1 MCEYCGCRD
10 IPLIG
15 RLSEEHY
22 EAVDALGVLR
32 RAITAGD
39 AGQVADAVALLSGHL
54 FPHND
59 SEEAGLFRE
68 LARDEYFEPTISELI
83 DQHRLF
89 RGLVERISAG
99 EWDAYAALEEALRHH
114 IDREENGLF
123 PATAVAVDG
132 TTWEEIDRLTHA
144 FNHAH
149 HREHAHSE
157 AEAFGVRSGVPDGPD
172 LTPPAAKEPGRTP
185 AAQHLTGPDVPPVV
199 SLDDPYVVRRATP
212 ADAAEL
218 VALWRQSGLD
228 VPTPELVAEELA
240 SVAALH
246 PQLALVATAGE
257 SIVGSILGTWDG
269 RRAWI
274 NRLATRRDWRGRGVA
289 GALLETVEDA
299 VRALGGRKVNLLIE
313 ADNYGVVDYYEA
325 HGYATDDLIFMEKFL

>member
-32 RAITAGD
+32 RAITAAD
-39 AGQVADAVALLSGHL
+39 AAQVADAVALLSGHL

-59 SEEAGLFRE
+59 SEEAGLFHE
-68 LARDEYFEPTISELI
+68 LAQDEYFEPTVTELI
-83 DQHRLF
+83 DQHRQF
-89 RGLVERISAG
+89 RGLIERIAAG
-99 EWDAYAALEEALRHH
+99 EWDAYAPLEEALRHH

-132 TTWEEIDRLTHA
+132 TTWEEIDRLTHE

-157 AEAFGVRSGVPDGPD
+157 AEAFGVPHETAG
-172 LTPPAAKEPGRTP
+172 TPSAQPAS
-185 AAQHLTGPDVPPVV
+185 PVV
-199 SLDDPYVVRRATP
+199 SLDDPYLLRQATP

-240 SVAALH
+240 SVSALH
-246 PQLALVATAGE
+246 PQLALVATAGG

-289 GALLETVEDA
+289 GALLEAVEDA

-325 HGYATDDLIFMEKFL
+325 RGYATDDLIFMEKYL

>member
-32 RAITAGD
+32 RAIASAD
-39 AGQVADAVALLSGHL
+39 VGQVADAVAQLSGHL

-59 SEEAGLFRE
+59 SEEAGLFHE
-68 LARDEYFEPTISELI
+68 LAKDEYFAPTIAELI
-83 DQHRLF
+83 EQHRQF
-89 RGLVERISAG
+89 RVLVERIAG
-99 EWDAYAALEEALRHH
+99 GDWDAYAALEETLRHH
-114 IDREENGLF
+114 VDREENGLF

-132 TTWEEIDRLTHA
+132 ETWEEIDRLTHD

-149 HREHAHSE
+149 HREHGHSE
-157 AEAFGVRSGVPDGPD
+157 AEAFG
-172 LTPPAAKEPGRTP
+172 
-185 AAQHLTGPDVPPVV
+185 VPPVV

-212 ADAAEL
+212 TDAAEL
-218 VALWRQSGLD
+218 VALWRQAGLD
-228 VPTPELVAEELA
+228 VPTPELVADELA
-240 SVAALH
+240 SVAGLH
-246 PQLALVATAGE
+246 PQLALVATAGG

-289 GALLETVEDA
+289 GALLGAVEHA

-313 ADNYGVVDYYEA
+313 ADNYGVVDYYA
-325 HGYATDDLIFMEKFL
+325 ARGYATDDLIFMEKYL

>member
-32 RAITAGD
+32 RAIAAAD
-39 AGQVADAVALLSGHL
+39 AAQVADAVALLSAHL

-59 SEEAGLFRE
+59 SEEAGLFHE
-68 LARDEYFEPTISELI
+68 LAQDEYFEPTVTELI
-83 DQHRLF
+83 DQHRQF
-89 RGLVERISAG
+89 RGLIERIAAG
-99 EWDAYAALEEALRHH
+99 EWDAYAPLEEALRHH

-132 TTWEEIDRLTHA
+132 TTWEEIDRLTHE

-149 HREHAHSE
+149 HREHAHAE
-157 AEAFGVRSGVPDGPD
+157 AEAFGVPHETAG
-172 LTPPAAKEPGRTP
+172 TPSAQPAS
-185 AAQHLTGPDVPPVV
+185 PVV
-199 SLDDPYVVRRATP
+199 SLDDPYLLRQATP

-240 SVAALH
+240 SVSALH
-246 PQLALVATAGE
+246 PQLALVATAGG

-289 GALLETVEDA
+289 GALLEAVEDA

-325 HGYATDDLIFMEKFL
+325 RGYAADDLIFMEKYL

>member
-32 RAITAGD
+32 RAITAAD
-39 AGQVADAVALLSGHL
+39 AAQVADAVALLSGHL

-59 SEEAGLFRE
+59 SEEAGLFHE
-68 LARDEYFEPTISELI
+68 LARDEYFEPTVTELI
-83 DQHRLF
+83 DQHRQF
-89 RGLVERISAG
+89 RGLIERIAAG
-99 EWDAYAALEEALRHH
+99 EWDAYAPLEEALRHH

-132 TTWEEIDRLTHA
+132 TTWEEIDRLTHE

-157 AEAFGVRSGVPDGPD
+157 AEAFGVPHE
-172 LTPPAAKEPGRTP
+172 TARTP
-185 AAQHLTGPDVPPVV
+185 SAQPASPVV
-199 SLDDPYVVRRATP
+199 SLDDPYLLRQATP

-240 SVAALH
+240 SVSALH
-246 PQLALVATAGE
+246 PQLALVATAGG

-289 GALLETVEDA
+289 GALLEAVEDA

-325 HGYATDDLIFMEKFL
+325 RGYATDDLIFMEKYL

>member
-32 RAITAGD
+32 RAIAAAD
-39 AGQVADAVALLSGHL
+39 AAQVADAVALLSAHL

-59 SEEAGLFRE
+59 SEEAGLFHE
-68 LARDEYFEPTISELI
+68 LAQDEYFEPTVTELI
-83 DQHRLF
+83 DQHRQF
-89 RGLVERISAG
+89 RGLIERIAAG
-99 EWDAYAALEEALRHH
+99 EWDAYAPLEEALRHH

-132 TTWEEIDRLTHA
+132 TTWEEIDRLTHE

-157 AEAFGVRSGVPDGPD
+157 AEAFGVPHETARMPSAQ
-172 LTPPAAKEPGRTP
+172 PAS
-185 AAQHLTGPDVPPVV
+185 PVV
-199 SLDDPYVVRRATP
+199 SLDDPYLLRQAIP

-240 SVAALH
+240 SVSALH
-246 PQLALVATAGE
+246 PQLALVATAGG

-289 GALLETVEDA
+289 GALLEAVEDA

-325 HGYATDDLIFMEKFL
+325 RGYATDDLIFMEKYL